1 MALATSQRFSYGR
14 VVPRPV
20 AVTQS
25 LPAPTGGW
33 NARDSLGDMD
43 PLDAPILD
51 NWFPGTTDCVVRDG
65 STQFVTGVGGQVE
78 SLMPYSGGTT
88 TKLFAARAN
97 GNIYDVSS
105 TGTAGS
111 ALVTGMTNGRYQF
124 VNITTSAA
132 SYLAAVNGANKTNY
146 YTGAAWQKDGDG
158 PPYDVTGLNT
168 ANATNINV
176 HKGRIW
182 YTEAGTL
189 KAWYLATGALG
200 GVATAFDLS
209 SVAQL
214 GGYLMAM
221 ATWTIDAGY
230 GVDDLAVWV
239 TSKGEVIVYRGTD
252 PSSAATW
259 ALVGIWQI
267 GAPIGRRCFTKF
279 AGDLLIICQDGVLPL
294 SGALQSSRTNPRV
307 AITNKIQFAMSLAI
321 SNYGANFGWEI
332 DYFAKE
338 NMLVLNVPIAEG
350 SGQVQYVM
358 NTITKQW
365 CRFTGWQANT
375 FTIFNDN
382 LYFGGQ
388 SGVVW
393 RAWNTNADNGISI
406 NADGLQAFNLFKIP
420 GRQKRCSMVRPIL
433 NASGIPAVSCGVAA
447 DFNTVDITTPATV
460 AALSYGI
467 WDTSLWDSG
476 IWGQDLQ
483 IQKNWQGA
491 NALGYWLAPRLK
503 VQANGI
509 EVHWISTDLVMEK
522 GGVL

>member
-1 MALATSQRFSYGR
+1 M
-14 VVPRPV
+14 V

-51 NWFPGTTDCVVRDG
+51 NWFPGTSDCVVRFG

-78 SLMPYSGGTT
+78 SLMPYSGGTS
-88 TKLFAARAN
+88 TKLFSARAN
-97 GNIYDVSS
+97 GNIFETSAA
-105 TGTAGS
+105 GTAGA

-132 SYLAAVNGANKTNY
+132 SYLAACNGANKTNY
-146 YTGAAWQKDGDG
+146 YTGAAWAKDGDG

-200 GVATAFDLS
+200 GAATALDLS

-214 GGYLMAM
+214 GGYLMSM
-221 ATWTIDAGY
+221 TTWTIDAGY
-230 GVDDLAVWV
+230 GVDDLAVWI

-252 PSSAATW
+252 PASSASW
-259 ALVGIWQI
+259 ALVGIWQV
-267 GAPIGRRCFTKF
+267 GAPIGRRCFFKY
-279 AGDLLIICQDGVLPL
+279 AGDVLLICQDGILPL

-307 AITNKIQFAMSLAI
+307 AISDKIQGEMATSIA
-321 SNYGANFGWEI
+321 NYSGNFGWELE
-332 DYFAKE
+332 YFAKE
-338 NMLVLNVPIAEG
+338 GMLILNVPVSEG
-350 SGQVQYVM
+350 SSQVQYAM
-358 NTITKQW
+358 NTITKAW
-365 CRFTGWQANT
+365 CRFTGWAANC
-375 FTIFNDN
+375 FAIYNDN
-382 LYFGGQ
+382 LYFGGP

-393 RAWNTNADNGISI
+393 RGWTTNADNGIAI
-406 NADGLQAFNLFKIP
+406 NADGLQAFNFFKMP
-420 GRQKRCSMVRPIL
+420 GRQKRCSMVRPIM
-433 NASGIPAVSCGVAA
+433 NTNGVPSVSVGVAT
-447 DFNTVDITTPATV
+447 DFNTIDTTAPASVATITYGTWDAATSTWNN
-460 AALSYGI
+460 AL
-467 WDTSLWDSG
+467 
-476 IWGQDLQ
+476 WGQDLQ
-483 IQKNWQGA
+483 IQKSWQGS
-491 NALGYWLAPRLK
+491 NALGYWLAPRVK
-503 VQANGI
+503 VQGNGI
-509 EVHWISTDLVMEK
+509 ETHWISTDLVMEK

>member
-1 MALATSQRFSYGR
+1 MALATRKVPMNS
-14 VVPRPV
+14 VIPRPV

-25 LPAPTGGW
+25 IPAPTGGW

-51 NWFPGTTDCVVRDG
+51 NWFPGTADCMMRLG

-78 SLMPYSGGTT
+78 SLMPYSSGTA

-97 GNIYDVSS
+97 GNIYETS
-105 TGTAGS
+105 TQGTAGT
-111 ALVTGMTNGRYQF
+111 ALVTGLTNGRFQF
-124 VNITTSAA
+124 VNITTSAG
-132 SYLAAVNGANKTNY
+132 SYLAAVNGANKANY
-146 YTGAAWQKDGDG
+146 YDGTTWHKDGDG
-158 PPYDVTGLNT
+158 APYDVTGLDTST
-168 ANATNINV
+168 ASNINV

-182 YTEAGTL
+182 YTKNQSLTAY
-189 KAWYLATGALG
+189 YLATGALG
-200 GVATAFDLS
+200 GTATAFDLS

-214 GGYLMAM
+214 GGFLQAM

-230 GVDDLAVWV
+230 GVDDLAVWI

-252 PSSAATW
+252 PSSSASW

-267 GAPIGRRCFTKF
+267 GSPIGRRCFTKF
-279 AGDLLIICQDGVLPL
+279 AGDLLIICQDGLLPL

-307 AITNKIQFAMSLAI
+307 ALSNKIQYAMSNAI
-321 SNYGANFGWEI
+321 SVYGANFGWEI
-332 DYFAKE
+332 DYFAKQ
-338 NMLVLNVPIAEG
+338 NMIVVNVPVSEG
-350 SGQVQYVM
+350 SNQVQYVM
-358 NTITKQW
+358 NTITKSW

-375 FTIFNDN
+375 FAIFGDN
-382 LYFGGQ
+382 LYFGGA

-393 RAWNTNADNGISI
+393 RAWNTNADNSIAI
-406 NADGLQAFNLFKIP
+406 NADGLQAFNYYKMP

-433 NASGIPAVSCGVAA
+433 NTNGVPSVSVGVAT
-447 DFNTVDITTPATV
+447 DYNTIDVTTPASV
-460 AALSYGI
+460 AAISYGV
-467 WDTSLWDSG
+467 WDTSTWNNSL
-476 IWGQDLQ
+476 WGQDLQ

-491 NALGYWLAPRLK
+491 NALGYSLAPRVK
-503 VQANGI
+503 TQANGI